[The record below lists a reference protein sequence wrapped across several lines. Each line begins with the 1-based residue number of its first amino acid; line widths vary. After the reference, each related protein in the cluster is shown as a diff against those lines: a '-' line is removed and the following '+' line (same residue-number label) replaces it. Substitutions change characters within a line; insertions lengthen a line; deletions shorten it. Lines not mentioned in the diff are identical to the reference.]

1 MSDLI
6 KFESLGPELLLV
18 EAEIKGEI
26 YLKELPIIDHGIT
39 WGGAGVIISE
49 INITSSL
56 HYVLVSKYAREIAW
70 YFNRIRDTAYE
81 NNMIDYNSK
90 FIFYEKLAREI
101 SNYEQEKKNLNRNE
115 ILLELLSITK
125 KIAINWDS
133 I

>member
-6 KFESLGPELLLV
+6 KFESLGPEFLLV
-18 EAEIKGEI
+18 EAEIKGGI
-26 YLKELPIIDHGIT
+26 YLKELPKIKNGIT
-39 WGGAGVIISE
+39 WEGAGVIISK
-49 INITSSL
+49 INIISSP

-81 NNMIDYNSK
+81 NNIIDYNSK
-90 FIFYEKLAREI
+90 FVFFEKIAKEI
-101 SNYEQEKKNLNRNE
+101 SNYEQEKKHLNSNK

-125 KIAINWDS
+125 RIAINWDS